1 VASERPGAPVRRP
14 EDPAAWRPLRRRP
27 KQLDAEPTLFQ
38 PGGGGGPVLRAEPG
52 AAQRLGAAGN
62 DGPPGASVR
71 QTTDEQG
78 ELVALPGDGPGVD
91 LAVRAMAQEIASRLA
106 MPRPRRQAGSRR
118 GVGELASLP
127 YRGGSDD
134 IDLDR
139 TLEVLTER
147 PVPEDSDIVVR
158 DRLLSRRSVVVVV
171 DVSGSM
177 RGERVQVAAATVGAL
192 AGQLA
197 RDDVAVLA
205 FWSDAAVLLPFGR
218 AVRPLALLDDLL
230 RIPARGLTNV
240 AFPLAEARA
249 RLAAARGRDSRV
261 LLLSDCVH
269 NAGPDP
275 RPEAVRLPRLDVLVD
290 VSGEHDLDLARDL
303 AAAGRGLMIPVRSHR
318 DVAPALERVFAR

>member
-1 VASERPGAPVRRP
+1 
-14 EDPAAWRPLRRRP
+14 LRRRP
-27 KQLDAEPTLFQ
+27 KQLTESPTLFE
-38 PGGGGGPVLRAEPG
+38 PGGGGAVLGRPEP
-52 AAQRLGAAGN
+52 AAAGR
-62 DGPPGASVR
+62 DRAGAGPGSRPPGAVVR
-71 QTTDEQG
+71 QVTDERG
-78 ELVALPGDGPGVD
+78 ELVPLPGDGPGVD
-91 LAVRAMAQEIASRLA
+91 PQVRAMARQIASRLA
-106 MPRPRRQAGSRR
+106 MSRPRRDAGSRR

-147 PVPEDSDIVVR
+147 PVPEDADIVVR
-158 DRLLSRRSVVVVV
+158 DRLLSRRSVVVAV

-177 RGERVQVAAATVGAL
+177 RGERVRVAAATLGAL

-218 AVRPLALLDDLL
+218 PVRPLALLDDLL

-240 AFPLAEARA
+240 AFPLAEARS

-275 RPEAVRLPRLDVLVD
+275 RPEAARLPRLDLLVD
-290 VSGEHDLDLARDL
+290 VSGEHDLELGRDL
-303 AAAGRGLMIPVRSHR
+303 AAAGRGLMFPVRGHR
-318 DVAPALERVFAR
+318 DVAPALDRIFAR